1 MVEGFDYFYGREA
14 EQFTFFRI
22 PKVLFSDKRFKNMST
37 DAKLL
42 YIRLEI
48 HQIYWKCDNFSV

>member
-1 MVEGFDYFYGREA
+1 MMIEGFDYFYGSEA

-22 PKVLFSDKRFKNMST
+22 PKALFSNKRFKNMST

-42 YIRLEI
+42 Y
-48 HQIYWKCDNFSV
+48 V